1 MLYRSLIRPALFR
14 LEPETAHEFALHTLE
29 VTLGTDGARRA
40 AKRRFGRSPFGVLE
54 RFGLKFE
61 NPVGL
66 AAGFDKN
73 GKVARQLAALGFGFV
88 EVGTV
93 THLAQAGN
101 PRPRLFRL
109 AEDRA
114 LVNRLGFNNEGAAAL
129 ARRVARDGRP
139 DCVLGVN
146 IGKSRA
152 VAVEEAAA
160 DYLAS
165 FDLVRPFA
173 DYVAVNVSSP
183 NTPGLRELQRA
194 DALESLLT
202 TIQRR
207 NRETHAG
214 EAGGLDA
221 KPSGANSNAE
231 ASGVDGDVAGTNGDA
246 AGASGEPPNP
256 TNAVATGARAAVPLL
271 VKVAPD
277 LGEGEL
283 ELIVDVA
290 LRTGVAG
297 VIATNTTTRR
307 DGLNRTAPERV
318 AACGEGGLSGAPL
331 RARSTEVVAALYR
344 LSRGRLTV
352 VGVGGVFT
360 ARDAWEKICAG
371 ASLVQLYTGFVYQG
385 ATAARDINDGL
396 AELARRDGFTS
407 LDAAVGCK
415 VAVSY

>member
-1 MLYRSLIRPALFR
+1 
-14 LEPETAHEFALHTLE
+14 
-29 VTLGTDGARRA
+29 
-40 AKRRFGRSPFGVLE
+40 
-54 RFGLKFE
+54 
-61 NPVGL
+61 
-66 AAGFDKN
+66 
-73 GKVARQLAALGFGFV
+73 
-88 EVGTV
+88 
-93 THLAQAGN
+93 
-101 PRPRLFRL
+101 
-109 AEDRA
+109 
-114 LVNRLGFNNEGAAAL
+114 
-129 ARRVARDGRP
+129 
-139 DCVLGVN
+139 VLGVN

-207 NRETHAG
+207 NQETNARSARDG
-214 EAGGLDA
+214 DA
-221 KPSGANSNAE
+221 KPSEGN
-231 ASGVDGDVAGTNGDA
+231 DV
-246 AGASGEPPNP
+246 SS
-256 TNAVATGARAAVPLL
+256 VADGARAPVPLL

-290 LRTGVAG
+290 RRVRVAG
-297 VIATNTTTRR
+297 VIATNTTTGR
-307 DGLNRTAPERV
+307 DGLRRTAPDRI
-318 AACGEGGLSGAPL
+318 AACGEGGLSGEPL
-331 RARSTEVVAALYR
+331 RARSTEVVASLYR
-344 LSRGRLTV
+344 LSRGQLTI

-385 ATAARDINDGL
+385 IGAARDINDGL
-396 AELARRDGFTS
+396 AELARRDGFSS

-415 VAVSY
+415 AEEAISC

>member
-1 MLYRSLIRPALFR
+1 MFYHSFLRPALFR
-14 LEPETAHEFALHTLE
+14 LEPETAHEFALHTLS
-29 VTLGTDGARRA
+29 TALGTGGARRA
-40 AKRRFGRSPFGVLE
+40 ASRRFSRSPFGPLE
-54 RFGLKFE
+54 RFGLTFK

-93 THLAQAGN
+93 THLPQPGN

-109 AEDRA
+109 PQDRA

-129 ARRVARDGRP
+129 ARRVARDGKP

-194 DALESLLT
+194 DALHALLAS
-202 TIQRR
+202 IQQR
-207 NRETHAG
+207 NHQAHAG
-214 EAGGLDA
+214 EADGG
-221 KPSGANSNAE
+221 GA
-231 ASGVDGDVAGTNGDA
+231 T
-246 AGASGEPPNP
+246 
-256 TNAVATGARAAVPLL
+256 ATRARGPVPLL

-290 LRTGVAG
+290 LRVGVAG
-297 VIATNTTTRR
+297 VIATNTTTGRE
-307 DGLNRTAPERV
+307 GLSRTAPERV
-318 AACGEGGLSGAPL
+318 AACGEGGLSGGPL

-344 LSRGRLTV
+344 LSRGRLTII
-352 VGVGGVFT
+352 GVGGVFT

-396 AELARRDGFTS
+396 AALARRDGFAS
-407 LDAAVGCK
+407 LDAAVGSK